1 MTLTFESVG
10 HILRC
15 DHSNENSLPVL
26 TQGAICFTK
35 FHEMKFQK
43 FHNDDVSLPD
53 LGRAFDW
60 LKQISHAARPIR
72 STTQILVVIRHQYGI
87 SALVP
92 QMSFRG
98 ETSCGVAK

>member
-1 MTLTFESVG
+1 M
-10 HILRC
+10 
-15 DHSNENSLPVL
+15 
-26 TQGAICFTK
+26 
-35 FHEMKFQK
+35 K

-98 ETSCGVAK
+98 ETSDGVAR